1 MFTARLVDGSDAMAA
16 LGLVRLCHPDI
27 AIEHWRAL
35 FERTGAAGRG
45 GLGCVAVTDRRGYAH
60 AACLYRIAL
69 DPRFGRRLE
78 VSYLSRADLP
88 ASTASET
95 LFGFI
100 DTLAAEHGCS
110 QIVIEDSDS
119 RIATERLSS
128 WTDIGQ
134 VLADHQFR
142 PGSVGFVKSVT
153 ASPATG

>member
-1 MFTARLVDGSDAMAA
+1 MFTARLVDGTDAMAA

-35 FERTGAAGRG
+35 FEPAGAADRG
-45 GLGCVAVTDRRGYAH
+45 GLGCVVVTDRRGYAH

-78 VSYLSRADLP
+78 VSCLSRADLP

-95 LFGFI
+95 LFDFI
-100 DTLAAEHGCS
+100 DMLAADNRCS
-110 QIVIEDSDS
+110 QIVIEDYDS
-119 RIATERLSS
+119 RIATQRLSS

-142 PGSVGFVKSVT
+142 PGSVGFVKSV
-153 ASPATG
+153 APAPAG

>member
-1 MFTARLVDGSDAMAA
+1 MFTARLADGADAMAA

-27 AIEHWRAL
+27 AIEHWRTL
-35 FERTGAAGRG
+35 FEQKDAAERG
-45 GLGCVAVTDRRGYAH
+45 GLGCIAVTDRRGYAH

-88 ASTASET
+88 ASTASES
-95 LFGFI
+95 LFEFI
-100 DTLAAEHGCS
+100 DTLAADNGCS

-119 RIATERLSS
+119 RIATERLAS

-142 PGSVGFVKSVT
+142 PGSVGFVKSV
-153 ASPATG
+153 AGLPAAG